1 MHNKSQINKE
11 RKTTKCHSL
20 FNFIMERKQN
30 FDSQIDNYMSNF
42 IIRNDLNKTIENEN
56 HIDETTS
63 SQHSS
68 SLIKKLFK
76 KLRTFFKSFS
86 IINRR

>member
-1 MHNKSQINKE
+1 
-11 RKTTKCHSL
+11 
-20 FNFIMERKQN
+20 MERKQN

-42 IIRNDLNKTIENEN
+42 IIRNDLNKTIENEK
-56 HIDETTS
+56 HINETTT
-63 SQHSS
+63 SQHSL